1 MHNSGPLNNL
11 EWTSP
16 PGTLTQT
23 NGFRYQRQSK
33 VCVHNILAWN
43 KKKLG
48 EEVKVGIFNPFP
60 SSHSM
65 HRNFNTEWVPHV
77 PMNNILQCYVIK
89 GLRRTNKDVWAT
101 GLPWF
106 HSKTSSLR
114 ANCCLIHRTS
124 WYIFLWLLEMLHIPI
139 PLALEI
145 CSSVRK
151 LAFFFKI
158 CVR

>member
-33 VCVHNILAWN
+33 VCVHNILAC

-48 EEVKVGIFNPFP
+48 GEVKVGIFNPFP

-65 HRNFNTEWVPHV
+65 HGNFNTECVPHV
-77 PMNNILQCYVIK
+77 PRNNILQCYVIK

-106 HSKTSSLR
+106 HSKTSSLWSER
-114 ANCCLIHRTS
+114 RLSTS
-124 WYIFLWLLEMLHIPI
+124 KLLFDSSHIMIYIPVTSRDATHPHPSRLGNVCTKTGLFL
-139 PLALEI
+139 
-145 CSSVRK
+145 
-151 LAFFFKI
+151 
-158 CVR
+158 